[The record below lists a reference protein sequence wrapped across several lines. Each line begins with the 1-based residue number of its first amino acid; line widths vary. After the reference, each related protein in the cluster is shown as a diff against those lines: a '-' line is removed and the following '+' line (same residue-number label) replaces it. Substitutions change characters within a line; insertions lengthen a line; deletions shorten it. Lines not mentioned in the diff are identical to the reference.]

1 MEGLLKDKTCVVTGG
16 SKGIGLAVV
25 ELFARQG
32 GRVYYLSRSEAADPA
47 ALGAAAAAG
56 GGSVAWIACDV
67 AEEAQVQKAVD
78 AIAAEAGSIDALVN
92 NAGVTRDKLA
102 LRMSLEDWEA
112 VLRAN
117 LTSAFLV
124 SREAARHMI
133 KRRSGSIVN
142 MSSVVGLMGNGGQA
156 NYAASKAGLVGFTK
170 SLARELSS
178 RSVRVN
184 AIAPGFI
191 ETSMTERIGEE
202 AKERLKASIPLGRV
216 GRPEEVAAA
225 ALYLCSELSSY
236 VTGEVL
242 RVDGGMGM

>member
-1 MEGLLKDKTCVVTGG
+1 MEGLLKGKTCVVTGG
-16 SKGIGLAVV
+16 SKGIGLAVAT
-25 ELFARQG
+25 LFARQG
-32 GRVYYLSRSEAADPA
+32 GRVFYLSRSEAADPA
-47 ALGAAAAAG
+47 ALAAAASEG
-56 GGSVAWIACDV
+56 GGSARWVPCDV
-67 AEEAQVQKAVD
+67 AEEAQAQGAID
-78 AIAAEAGSIDALVN
+78 AIAGEAGSIDALVN
-92 NAGVTRDKLA
+92 NAGIARDNLA
-102 LRMSLEDWEA
+102 LRMSLEEWEA
-112 VLRAN
+112 VLRTN

-124 SREAARHMI
+124 SRAAARHMI

-156 NYAASKAGLVGFTK
+156 NYAASKAGLIGFTK

-178 RSVRVN
+178 RNVRVN

-191 ETSMTERIGEE
+191 ETSMTDKINDDM
-202 AKERLKASIPLGRV
+202 KDKLKASIPLGRV